1 MEHRL
6 MSEQEKINIFM
17 EAHKLRK
24 EGKEAEA
31 AAVQRKAPLPA
42 FLAKIFKENFG
53 ADILIQG
60 GWNLAEANAEYGQDW
75 LNQ

>member
-1 MEHRL
+1 MEHKL

-24 EGKEAEA
+24 EGKEEEA

-42 FLAKIFKENFG
+42 FLAKTLKENFG
-53 ADILIQG
+53 AKILVQG
-60 GWNLAEANAEYGQDW
+60 GWNLAEANAEYGSDW
-75 LNQ
+75 LNN

>member
-1 MEHRL
+1 MEHKL

-17 EAHKLRK
+17 EAHELRK
-24 EGKEAEA
+24 EGKEEEA

-42 FLAKIFKENFG
+42 FLAKSCKENFG

-60 GWNLAEANAEYGQDW
+60 GWNLAEANAEYGPDW
-75 LNQ
+75 LTD